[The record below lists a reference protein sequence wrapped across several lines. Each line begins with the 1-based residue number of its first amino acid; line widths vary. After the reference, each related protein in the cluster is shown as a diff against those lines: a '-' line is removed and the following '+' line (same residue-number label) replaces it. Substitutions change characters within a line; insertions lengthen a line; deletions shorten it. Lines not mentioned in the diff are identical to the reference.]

1 MQELINVILN
11 DLYTEI
17 QYAEARNDHRAVDI
31 LRMVCDKIEAR
42 QYEHSA
48 MVEAKEEIN
57 YNKFL
62 EVMRD
67 TDE

>member
-1 MQELINVILN
+1 MHELLEQILE
-11 DLYTEI
+11 DISYM
-17 QYAEARNDHRAVDI
+17 AEHKAGEYHVPTLQAVLD
-31 LRMVCDKIEAR
+31 VIEAR
-42 QYEHSA
+42 EYEHSA